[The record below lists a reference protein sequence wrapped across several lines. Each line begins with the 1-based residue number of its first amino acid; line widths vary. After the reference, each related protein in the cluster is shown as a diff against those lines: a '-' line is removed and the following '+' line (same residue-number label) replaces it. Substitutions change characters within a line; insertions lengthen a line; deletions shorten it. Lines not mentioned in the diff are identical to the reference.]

1 MNETDEHGTT
11 GDDSTFKPDPPKK
24 VSFPQ
29 AAALF
34 VYHVLLALFLAY
46 AVYNVWP
53 PQPWP
58 ADPKSTAASNRANAS
73 SASGAKSNPQVRPP
87 ADPIVDT
94 NTNVAGGVNANSV
107 SGANTN
113 SVPGANTNS
122 ATTGSTDTGVV
133 GDANAAS
140 AARPNAAARPAGASA
155 SDAVEAEMSPYG
167 DEFPPPFWM
176 FGRKFQPSLETR
188 LLLLVLLAGAIGSYV
203 HAASSFVDYLG
214 NRTFI
219 SSWVWWY
226 LLRPFIGMMLAL
238 LFYFVFRGG
247 FVTAGVN
254 QGGDAA
260 VSFINPFGVAA
271 LAGLVG
277 MFSKV
282 AADKL
287 NELFTTLFKPAS
299 GQGDAKRGD
308 KLTANLSPA
317 ISAVTPSAGPT
328 AGGTPVTITGTG
340 FMEGA
345 KVTFGN
351 MAATAVVISSPTS
364 LTAVTPAH
372 TGGVVDVV
380 VTNTNSQK
388 GVLKDGFTYQ

>member
-1 MNETDEHGTT
+1 MSGTIER
-11 GDDSTFKPDPPKK
+11 GSNDDGTAFKPYPPKK
-24 VSFPQ
+24 ASFYQ
-29 AAALF
+29 
-34 VYHVLLALFLAY
+34 VLALFLYHVALALLLAY

-58 ADPKSTAASNRANAS
+58 KDPGLTATANRAAANSNAVVAAAPPV
-73 SASGAKSNPQVRPP
+73 SASAG
-87 ADPIVDT
+87 DT
-94 NTNVAGGVNANSV
+94 
-107 SGANTN
+107 
-113 SVPGANTNS
+113 
-122 ATTGSTDTGVV
+122 
-133 GDANAAS
+133 
-140 AARPNAAARPAGASA
+140 
-155 SDAVEAEMSPYG
+155 VEAGTNAYG
-167 DEFPPPFWM
+167 SDFPPPFWL

-219 SSWVWWY
+219 SSWAWWY

-254 QGGDAA
+254 EGGDAA
-260 VSFINPFGVAA
+260 ASFINPFGVAA

-287 NELFTTLFKPAS
+287 NEVFSTLFNPSS
-299 GQGDAKRGD
+299 GQGDEKRND
-308 KLTANLSPA
+308 KLNAGLIPA
-317 ISAVTPSAGPT
+317 VSAITPNTGPT
-328 AGGTPVTITGTG
+328 AGGTPVTITGSG

-345 KVTFGN
+345 QVTFGEA
-351 MAATAVVISSPTS
+351 AATAVSVSGPTS
-364 LTAVTPAH
+364 LTAETPPHPAG
-372 TGGVVDVV
+372 TPDVQ
-380 VTNTNSQK
+380 VTNTNNQS
-388 GVLKDGFTYQ
+388 GVLKGGFIYR